1 MDHTLD
7 RHSLAQAAP
16 TSRTD
21 AAVSDAADPEVR
33 AIGLDSPWRWL
44 RMGWRDVMRSPAP
57 SLGLGVL
64 VAAVGML
71 LTTAAWKATYV
82 APALLGGF
90 LLVGPFLAIA
100 LYGLAQQLE
109 AGQPP
114 DLRASVRGLQAHAG
128 SIAMLGL
135 MLALAYILWER
146 SAAILF
152 AFYYQGQAIKLSQL
166 LSELM
171 AGQYL
176 ALGLMFL
183 ASGALAAAVV
193 FALTVVSAPLLVDRP
208 VDVVTAA
215 MTSLRCCRRNALPLL
230 VWAAIIAA
238 LTLLGFLTAMLGLI
252 FVFPLLA
259 HASWHAYRDMVER
272 GN

>member
-7 RHSLAQAAP
+7 RHSLAHPAP
-16 TSRTD
+16 TSTD
-21 AAVSDAADPEVR
+21 AAASGTMPQVR
-33 AIGLDSPWRWL
+33 AIGLASPMRWL
-44 RMGWRDVMRSPAP
+44 RMGWRDVMRSPGP
-57 SLGLGVL
+57 SLGLGIL

-71 LTTAAWKATYV
+71 LTTAAWKATYI

-90 LLVGPFLAIA
+90 LLVGPFLAMA
-100 LYGLAQQLE
+100 LYGLTKQLE

-114 DLRASVRGLQAHAG
+114 KLRASLQGLQANAG

-152 AFYYQGQAIKLSQL
+152 AFYYRGQAIQVSQL
-166 LSELM
+166 MSEFM

-176 ALGLMFL
+176 GLALMFL
-183 ASGALAAAVV
+183 ASGALVAAAV

-208 VDVVTAA
+208 VDVITAA
-215 MTSLRCCRRNALPLL
+215 MTSLRCCKRNAAPMVL
-230 VWAAIIAA
+230 WAALIAS
-238 LTLLGFLTAMLGLI
+238 LTLLGFLTAMVGLI

-259 HASWHAYRDMVER
+259 HASWHAYRDMVEHE
-272 GN
+272 N